1 MYKFSF
7 KVIHKNCD
15 ETAFSKK
22 FPKLHITVV
31 DIQSR
36 DPRRK
41 QYFYYIT
48 GNNKL
53 FDAAIKHLKKTKSYE
68 LVREVER
75 SKDTLMLVVMLNQK
89 SYIQNIIQKYN
100 GFFLELHT
108 VYEGWEYWHIGVINK
123 DSIGSMLNE
132 FRKMGELKVLYIGEA
147 EFSYSLLSEQQKK
160 VFLYAHE
167 NGYYE
172 IPRKI
177 TIKKIASALKLNPAT
192 AGEHLLKAENKM
204 INSVARK
211 I

>member
-7 KVIHKNCD
+7 KVVHKNCD

-41 QYFYYIT
+41 QYLYYIT
-48 GNNKL
+48 GDSAK
-53 FDAAIKHLKKTKSYE
+53 FDAAIKHLKKTRSYE

-75 SKDTLMLVVMLNQK
+75 STTTLLLVVMLNQK

-100 GFFLELHT
+100 GFFLELHS
-108 VYEGWEYWHIGVINK
+108 VYGGWEYWHIGVVGK
-123 DSIGSMLNE
+123 DSIDSMLRQ

-147 EFSYSLLSEQQKK
+147 EFSQSLLSPQQRR

-167 NGYYE
+167 NGYYK

-177 TIKKIASALKLNPAT
+177 TIRDIAKALKLKPAT
-192 AGEHLLKAENKM
+192 AGEHLLKAENRVM
-204 INSVARK
+204 DSMAHRL
-211 I
+211 